1 MNPFDDKNPA
11 ANYFT
16 DEVRNQLKA
25 LETESAIKMDLLGN
39 TVARAR
45 MAIGHIL
52 GHGKVRTRV
61 SGGELW
67 VKLKVNG
74 E

>member
-1 MNPFDDKNPA
+1 MNPFDANNRT

-16 DEVRNQLKA
+16 DEIRIQLKA
-25 LETESAIKMDLLGN
+25 LESESAIKMDPLGQ
-39 TVARAR
+39 TFARTR

-61 SGGELW
+61 SCGELW
-67 VKLKVNG
+67 VNLKD
-74 E
+74 